1 MFYLLKSLIILRMAP
16 KKKKNKT
23 FYGVNVGARGKKVYL
38 VYKLVGNSN
47 KLVADGPF
55 DSLLEANLAM
65 ESYLSSGLCAW
76 IATYNE

>member
-1 MFYLLKSLIILRMAP
+1 MGK

-23 FYGVNVGARGKKVYL
+23 FYGVNVGAGGKKVYL
-38 VYKLVGNSN
+38 VYRLVGNSN
-47 KLVADGPF
+47 KLVADSPF

-65 ESYLSSGLCAW
+65 EGYLSSGLCSW